1 MNLPKNE
8 FFLRI
13 CSVVNVSNSHLDGG
27 HTFRIHKLN
36 CEPRTSSV
44 YPSNRGRSGGG
55 PRVCLPC
62 IQDGGKKWPLSLS
75 GLSAPYRELSQSAA
89 IGADLSVGNL
99 VDAKSNN

>member
-1 MNLPKNE
+1 MEVTP
-8 FFLRI
+8 
-13 CSVVNVSNSHLDGG
+13 SGY
-27 HTFRIHKLN
+27 
-36 CEPRTSSV
+36 TSSIV
-44 YPSNRGRSGGG
+44 NREPARFTLPIVGDRAGG

-75 GLSAPYRELSQSAA
+75 GLSAPYRELSQSGA